1 MILQQSFQYADLLLN
16 KHLFLL
22 SMLKTDVLLKDF
34 EETMIDLVSGLFDE
48 QKDKREINIWNL
60 L

>member
-1 MILQQSFQYADLLLN
+1 
-16 KHLFLL
+16 
-22 SMLKTDVLLKDF
+22 MLKTDVLLNNF

-48 QKDKREINIWNL
+48 QKDKMEINIWNL